1 MKFKSDAEEILDDIW
16 EILDTHAHGEYLG
29 DMIYEY
35 IQQKRLE
42 FVEPQ
47 GDCCG

>member
-1 MKFKSDAEEILDDIW
+1 MKSDAEEILDDVW
-16 EILDTHAHGEYLG
+16 EILDIHAHGGYVSSE
-29 DMIYEY
+29 MIYEY

-47 GDCCG
+47 GDCVG